1 MEKKYRQSVF
11 GFRQFNP
18 SKRFTS
24 FTYTELE
31 WDEIDIGYCNEG
43 EIIKVDGNYYIYDGV
58 KYNDCNEE
66 RFSIIS
72 ILHHL
77 NMVRELSKKLIYNN
91 MLN

>member
-58 KYNDCNEE
+58 KYNDCNKE
-66 RFSIIS
+66 RFSIIRFKHGKR
-72 ILHHL
+72 IIKEI
-77 NMVRELSKKLIYNN
+77 NI
-91 MLN
+91 